1 MLNTE
6 DILCKMLFAQLQSI
20 GFFTERKS
28 QPVLENFYGRWFE
41 ESQSILER
49 HQFLKRTE
57 NGHIPTRSIGT
68 IGELWKEWN
77 EQKSDLLQDN
87 NMKAMVT
94 LVETALKALPDIL
107 TGKASATDILFP
119 DSSMDLVEGVYKNN
133 QVADYFNDVLADTL
147 IAYLQERLKQ
157 EPEAKIRILEIGA
170 GTGGTS
176 AAVFQKLKAWQTH
189 IKEYCYTDLSKAFL
203 MHAENKYGPDNPY
216 LTYKRFNVEKP
227 ASEQHIDAG
236 SYDVVIAANV
246 LHATKNIRQ
255 TLRNAKAVLKKNGLL
270 LLNEISDHNIYS
282 HLTFGL
288 LEGWWLYEDPDLRIP
303 GCPGL
308 YPDTWKMAL
317 ESEGYRYVSFI
328 AEQSHQLGQQ
338 IIVAESDGVVR
349 QKKRTETEEDAD
361 SIQMNAVK
369 AHSQESESL
378 IEQTTQFVKH
388 TLAKSIKL
396 SPERIHEDTTFEK
409 YGIDSILQVN
419 FIRELEKVTGDLPKT
434 ILFEHNNTKELV
446 DYLVKE
452 HESKLRT
459 VLLKDTPQLIKNEA
473 PVQTKRAA
481 ASKPFSYTTRRFAVE
496 QQVRETQQALNDE
509 LKKETTSNFQDAQTK
524 GSGTEDIAIIGVS
537 GRYPMSDSLE
547 ELWAHLIA
555 GDNCITEAPESRWRT
570 SLLKTLSKES
580 IQPADQKRYGGFL
593 QDIEAFDHQ
602 LLRWSK
608 AE

>member
-547 ELWAHLIA
+547 EVWAHL
-555 GDNCITEAPESRWRT
+555 
-570 SLLKTLSKES
+570 
-580 IQPADQKRYGGFL
+580 
-593 QDIEAFDHQ
+593 
-602 LLRWSK
+602 
-608 AE
+608 

>member
-246 LHATKNIRQ
+246 LHATKKYPADI
-255 TLRNAKAVLKKNGLL
+255 AK
-270 LLNEISDHNIYS
+270 
-282 HLTFGL
+282 
-288 LEGWWLYEDPDLRIP
+288 
-303 GCPGL
+303 C
-308 YPDTWKMAL
+308 
-317 ESEGYRYVSFI
+317 
-328 AEQSHQLGQQ
+328 
-338 IIVAESDGVVR
+338 
-349 QKKRTETEEDAD
+349 
-361 SIQMNAVK
+361 
-369 AHSQESESL
+369 
-378 IEQTTQFVKH
+378 
-388 TLAKSIKL
+388 KS
-396 SPERIHEDTTFEK
+396 SFEK
-409 YGIDSILQVN
+409 
-419 FIRELEKVTGDLPKT
+419 EWAAP
-434 ILFEHNNTKELV
+434 
-446 DYLVKE
+446 
-452 HESKLRT
+452 
-459 VLLKDTPQLIKNEA
+459 LK
-473 PVQTKRAA
+473 
-481 ASKPFSYTTRRFAVE
+481 
-496 QQVRETQQALNDE
+496 
-509 LKKETTSNFQDAQTK
+509 
-524 GSGTEDIAIIGVS
+524 
-537 GRYPMSDSLE
+537 
-547 ELWAHLIA
+547 
-555 GDNCITEAPESRWRT
+555 
-570 SLLKTLSKES
+570 
-580 IQPADQKRYGGFL
+580 
-593 QDIEAFDHQ
+593 
-602 LLRWSK
+602 
-608 AE
+608 

>member
-555 GDNCITEAPESRWRT
+555 GDNCITEAPESDGAH
-570 SLLKTLSKES
+570 L
-580 IQPADQKRYGGFL
+580 Y
-593 QDIEAFDHQ
+593 
-602 LLRWSK
+602 
-608 AE
+608 